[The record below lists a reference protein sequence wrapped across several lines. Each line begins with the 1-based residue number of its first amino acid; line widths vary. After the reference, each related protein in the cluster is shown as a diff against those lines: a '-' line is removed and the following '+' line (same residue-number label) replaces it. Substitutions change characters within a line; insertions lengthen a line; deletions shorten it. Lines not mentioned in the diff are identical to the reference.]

1 MSTAPEPEPVDPAL
15 PAMPGTLIVIG
26 GAEDKL
32 GRRTVLSRFALEAGS
47 KKARIVVLATAS
59 ALGNEVVEL
68 YRAVFDKLGVAEV
81 VSVRPET
88 RAQAQDARAAELVAG
103 ATAVFMTGGNQLK
116 LAAVIS
122 DTAVGKAIRELHRRG
137 GVVGGTSAGASIVS
151 EHMIA
156 FGAEGTTPK
165 QRMGQLS
172 AGLGLLP
179 GVIVDQHFTQRNRI
193 GRLLAMVAG
202 SPSQIGIG
210 VDEDTAAVIDGNG
223 VMEVVGRGAVT
234 VVDGSD
240 VTTDAWSAKRTAPL
254 LVSGVIL
261 HSLPAGSIYDLR
273 GRVLVA
279 SPPPPDDPQLLAANA
294 DVAAL
299 SRRVAAEGAY
309 DTAVARSARRRA
321 KAKSTTE
328 ERA

>member
-1 MSTAPEPEPVDPAL
+1 MAAVDDSRA
-15 PAMPGTLIVIG
+15 PGTLFVIG
-26 GAEDKL
+26 GAEDKI
-32 GRRTVLSRFALEAGS
+32 GRRVVLSRFVSEAGG
-47 KKARIVVLATAS
+47 KRARIVVMATAS
-59 ALGNEVVEL
+59 ALGEEVVDL
-68 YRAVFDKLGVAEV
+68 YRAVFTKLGAAEV
-81 VSVRPET
+81 HSVRPES
-88 RAQAQDARAAELVAG
+88 RADAQDPVAAAKVAN

-116 LAAVIS
+116 LAAIIGS
-122 DTAVGKAIRELHRRG
+122 TAVGRAIQDLYERG

-172 AGLGLLP
+172 AGLGLLH

-210 VDEDTAAVIDGNG
+210 VDEDTAALIDSND

-234 VVDGSD
+234 VVDGSS
-240 VTTDAWSAKRTAPL
+240 VTTDSWSAKRTAPL
-254 LVSGVIL
+254 LVSGVVL
-261 HSLPAGSIYDLR
+261 HSLPAGSIFDLR
-273 GRVLVA
+273 HQVLVA
-279 SPPPPDDPQLLAANA
+279 APPPADDPTLVTAAA

-299 SRRVAAEGAY
+299 SRRIDAEGAD

-321 KAKSTTE
+321 RRPHPDE
-328 ERA
+328 ESA

>member
-1 MSTAPEPEPVDPAL
+1 MSALDESAALSDP
-15 PAMPGTLIVIG
+15 PGRLIVIG

-32 GRRTVLSRFALEAGS
+32 GKRTVLSRFVLEAGG
-47 KKARIVVLATAS
+47 KRARIVVMATAS
-59 ALGNEVVEL
+59 ALGTEVVDL
-68 YRAVFDKLGVAEV
+68 YRAVFTKLGAAEV
-81 VSVRPET
+81 LSIRPET
-88 RAQAQDARAAELVAG
+88 RTEAQDAETAALVAD

-116 LAAVIS
+116 LAAVIGN
-122 DTAVGKAIRELHRRG
+122 TAVGRAIHRLYDRG

-156 FGAEGTTPK
+156 FGAEGTTPR

-193 GRLLAMVAG
+193 GRLLAMVAV
-202 SPSQIGIG
+202 SPSQVGIG
-210 VDEDTAAVIDGNG
+210 VDEDTAAVIDGHG

-234 VVDGSD
+234 VVDGSN
-240 VTTDAWSAKRTAPL
+240 VTADAWSAKRTSPL
-254 LVSGVIL
+254 LVSGVVL
-261 HSLPAGSIYDLR
+261 HSLPAGAIFDLR
-273 GRVLVA
+273 NRVLVGMPMA
-279 SPPPPDDPQLLAANA
+279 VADPSIEVANR

-299 SRRVAAEGAY
+299 SRRIAAEGAY

-321 KAKSTTE
+321 RKPQPDE
-328 ERA
+328 ESA

>member
-1 MSTAPEPEPVDPAL
+1 MSTSPEPQPADVSLPAL
-15 PAMPGTLIVIG
+15 PGSLIVIG

-32 GRRTVLSRFALEAGS
+32 GRRTVLSRFVAEAGG
-47 KKARIVVLATAS
+47 KKARIVVMATAS

-68 YRAVFDKLGVAEV
+68 YRTVFDKLGVAEV

-88 RAQAQDARAAELVAG
+88 RAEAQDPRAAAAIDE

-122 DTAVGKAIRELHRRG
+122 DTAVGKAIRDLHRRG

-172 AGLGLLP
+172 AGLGLLS

-202 SPSQIGIG
+202 SPSQLGIG
-210 VDEDTAAVIDGNG
+210 VDEDTAAIIDGNG

-234 VVDGSD
+234 VVDGSH
-240 VTTDAWSAKRTAPL
+240 VTTDTWAAKRTAPL
-254 LVSGVIL
+254 LVSGVVL
-261 HSLPAGSIYDLR
+261 HSLPAGSIFDLR

-279 SPPPPDDPQLLAANA
+279 TPPPPDDPHLVAANA

-299 SRRVAAEGAY
+299 SRKIAAEGAY

-321 KAKSTTE
+321 KAKSTSE
-328 ERA
+328 ESV

>member
-1 MSTAPEPEPVDPAL
+1 MSERDETAAL
-15 PAMPGTLIVIG
+15 GDQPGRIIVIG

-32 GRRTVLSRFALEAGS
+32 GKRTVLSRFVLEAGARR
-47 KKARIVVLATAS
+47 ARIVVMATAS
-59 ALGNEVVEL
+59 ALGPEVVDL
-68 YRAVFDKLGVAEV
+68 YRTVFTKLGAADVLSLRPESRAEAEDEAAARLVAE
-81 VSVRPET
+81 S
-88 RAQAQDARAAELVAG
+88 
-103 ATAVFMTGGNQLK
+103 TAVFMTGGNQLK
-116 LAAVIS
+116 LAAVIGN
-122 DTAVGKAIRELHRRG
+122 TKVGRAIHELYERG

-202 SPSQIGIG
+202 SPSQLGIG
-210 VDEDTAAVIDGNG
+210 VDEDTAAIIDGHG

-234 VVDGSD
+234 VVDGSQ
-240 VTTDAWSAKRTAPL
+240 VTADAWSAKRTAPL

-261 HSLPAGSIYDLR
+261 HSLPAGAVFDLR
-273 GRVLVA
+273 NRVLVA
-279 SPPPPDDPQLLAANA
+279 TPIADEDPGLEAANR

-299 SRRVAAEGAY
+299 ARRVAAEGAY

-321 KAKSTTE
+321 RRPHQDE
-328 ERA
+328 ESA

>member
-1 MSTAPEPEPVDPAL
+1 MAASPDNAGLLV
-15 PAMPGTLIVIG
+15 VIG

-32 GRRTVLSRFALEAGS
+32 GKRAVLSRFVAEAGGRR
-47 KKARIVVLATAS
+47 ARIVVMATAS
-59 ALGNEVVEL
+59 ALGAEVVDL
-68 YRAVFDKLGVAEV
+68 YRAVFTKLGAAEV
-81 VSVRPET
+81 LDVRPES
-88 RAQAQDARAAELVAG
+88 RSDAQDARAAAVIDS

-116 LAAVIS
+116 LAAVIGN
-122 DTAVGKAIRELHRRG
+122 TAVGKAIHALHARG

-193 GRLLAMVAG
+193 GRLLAMVSG
-202 SPSQIGIG
+202 SPSQLGIG
-210 VDEDTAAVIDGNG
+210 VDEDTAALIDGNG

-234 VVDGSD
+234 VVDGTA
-240 VTTDAWSAKRTAPL
+240 VTTDAWAAKRTAPL
-254 LVSGVIL
+254 LVSGAIL
-261 HSLPAGSIYDLR
+261 HSLPAGAIFDLR
-273 GRVLVA
+273 ARVLVGAPLAEPDPTIEAA
-279 SPPPPDDPQLLAANA
+279 SA

-299 SRRVAAEGAY
+299 SRRIAAEGAY

-321 KAKSTTE
+321 RKPSE
-328 ERA
+328 ESA